1 MLLETQRL
9 YSGSV
14 ESVSGFDRCQH
25 VGGNML
31 TTTPNLIAV
40 VTGDMRTPE
49 DTLTQLYED
58 VWNGSNP
65 NTANELVHE
74 EYQIHDRELAAEMQ
88 GPALYR
94 ALASGTRDIFPDM
107 TVTIDDLMAA
117 DEKVALR
124 WTMTGTHEGGPL
136 FGVEPTG
143 QEVELTAIEINR
155 FEDGKLIE
163 TWTQSDQLGLMQQLG
178 GELADS

>member
-1 MLLETQRL
+1 
-9 YSGSV
+9 
-14 ESVSGFDRCQH
+14 
-25 VGGNML
+25 
-31 TTTPNLIAV
+31 
-40 VTGDMRTPE
+40 
-49 DTLTQLYED
+49 
-58 VWNGSNP
+58 
-65 NTANELVHE
+65 
-74 EYQIHDRELAAEMQ
+74 
-88 GPALYR
+88 
-94 ALASGTRDIFPDM
+94 M

>member
-1 MLLETQRL
+1 MQ
-9 YSGSV
+9 
-14 ESVSGFDRCQH
+14 
-25 VGGNML
+25 
-31 TTTPNLIAV
+31 
-40 VTGDMRTPE
+40 TPE
-49 DTLTQLYED
+49 DTLTRLYED

-65 NTANELVHE
+65 DTANELVHE
-74 EYQIHDRELAAEMQ
+74 EYHIHERELAAEMQ

-94 ALASGTRDIFPDM
+94 ALARGTREIFPDM
-107 TVTIDDLMAA
+107 KFTIEDILGV

-124 WTMTGTHEGGPL
+124 WTMTGTHEGGPM

-163 TWTQSDQLGLMQQLG
+163 TWTQSDQLGLVQQLG
-178 GELADS
+178 GELEDS